1 MLAAALV
8 SAPAGAEPPA
18 VVDTPPPFR
27 EDALPPAPSLADRL
41 EEIRRRVQEAV
52 VYPPRARSNGITGV
66 TRIRFQI
73 ADDAVAAEIYTVE
86 TSGSTLLDR
95 AAEHQRVAIRHQ
107 LTILADE
114 KLHGHFPIDNH
125 GHVIPGMRVRRLG
138 ARRAGRRPRTC
149 TPRSS

>member
-18 VVDTPPPFR
+18 VVDTPPPFW
-27 EDALPPAPSLADRL
+27 EDALPPAPSLAERL

-73 ADDAVAAEIYTVE
+73 AANGFAAEIRTVE
-86 TSGSTLLDR
+86 TSGSALLDR
-95 AAEHQRVAIRHQ
+95 AAEQGAVDAGELPRVY
-107 LTILADE
+107 
-114 KLHGHFPIDNH
+114 G
-125 GHVIPGMRVRRLG
+125 RVEVPVRFELLRK
-138 ARRAGRRPRTC
+138 RE
-149 TPRSS
+149 